1 MRLVTLKT
9 YTHPTEAYTLV
20 SKLESEGVQ
29 CFLDGEHT
37 ITIDPFLSNAMG
49 GVKLKV
55 SSIDL
60 EKAQGILSR
69 FNQKAKKDEDS
80 EEIPKKFSNG
90 FVKVYTFCPDC
101 DSMNVYK
108 KKVHWFLYILAI
120 FYKPFEKKFL
130 DQRHYCADCKSE
142 WIQ

>member
-1 MRLVTLKT
+1 MRLVTLKI

-60 EKAQGILSR
+60 EKAQSILAR
-69 FNQKAKKDEDS
+69 FKQTTVFDKSKE
-80 EEIPKKFSNG
+80 PTTGKFSIG
-90 FVKVYTFCPDC
+90 YVKVYTFCPNC

-108 KKVHWFLYILAI
+108 KKIHWFLYFLA
-120 FYKPFEKKFL
+120 FFRPPEQK
-130 DQRHYCADCKSE
+130 RHYCADCGKE
-142 WIQ
+142 WMQ